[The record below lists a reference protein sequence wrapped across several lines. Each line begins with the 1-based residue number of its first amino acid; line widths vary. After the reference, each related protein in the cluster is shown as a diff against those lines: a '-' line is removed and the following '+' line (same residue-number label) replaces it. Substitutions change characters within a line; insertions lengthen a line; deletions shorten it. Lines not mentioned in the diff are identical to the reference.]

1 MDSSPAQFFKDLASK
16 NSSDAPL
23 VCYAANML
31 SSNGML
37 QNENPLDY
45 TFPLFLFQLIII
57 LLTSRLTAFIL
68 KPLRQPRYISE
79 ILGGF
84 ILGPT
89 LMGSVPA
96 FTLTFFPLRSL
107 LVIDSMASI
116 GLVFFMFI
124 VGVEI
129 DPDVVRRVGRRST
142 LLTIV
147 CLIGPVLIG
156 VLAGII
162 LHSRIQDGTQRGA
175 FVTFLC
181 GILCV
186 SSFSMLA
193 RTLADIKL
201 IASDIGRLVLS
212 SAMITNGL
220 AWVLMVFSTA
230 LAQSKG
236 KALSAIWSVISG
248 GVFSVVVYMAVRR
261 AARWVQKRTPEGEEV
276 AELHVCVILVGVMVA
291 AFAADAIGT
300 HAIFGAFVYGLAV
313 PNGPLGELLIEKIGD
328 FIEGLLLPLFFA
340 VSGFRTNLYSI
351 VDAGAV
357 FLLLIVVI
365 GAAITKVTGSVLAA
379 FYMEMPF
386 HDGISLGLLMNT
398 KGIVELILLNI
409 GWDKMVLRDQTFT
422 ILVIISVIST
432 TLITPLINV
441 AAKPSRRYV
450 AYKRRTIRW
459 WNPESELRM
468 LICAHSSR
476 EVPSL
481 ISLLDISHPT
491 KRSPFFVYAL
501 YLVELTGRASTL
513 FVVNTNS
520 SSSSSLESHRAAP
533 NAGGAGFIRHQSE
546 SEHIS
551 HAFESYE
558 QHAGGVSVQSLT
570 AFSQYP
576 SMHEDVIALS
586 EDKHCALIILPFH
599 KHQTIDGTMEVTH
612 PAIRCLNKNVLAG
625 ASCSVGILIDRS
637 LAGTGARA
645 QRYAVALLFF
655 GGADDREALAY
666 ADRLATHPGVALTV
680 VRFLP
685 CIGAG
690 GSRRRQDRVV
700 DVAGEN
706 DDECLA
712 QFQANGGGEAEY
724 VERMVGNA
732 EETVAMLREMEGR
745 YDLYIVG
752 IGEGMASPL
761 TAGLTEWSE
770 CEELGPI
777 GDLLASPDFGSRAS
791 VLVLQRGKYRE
802 GSEEIEMSGGA
813 VVLPMPAG
821 SGK

>member
-1 MDSSPAQFFKDLASK
+1 MGYTPVQYLADAASG
-16 NSSDAPL
+16 NSSETPL
-23 VCYAANML
+23 VCYAATMMSL
-31 SSNGML
+31 NGML
-37 QNENPLDY
+37 QDENPLDF
-45 TFPLFLFQLIII
+45 TFPIFLFQLLVI
-57 LLTSRLTAFIL
+57 LLTSRITAMIL
-68 KPLRQPRYISE
+68 RPLRQPRYISE

-89 LMGSVPA
+89 LMGRLPA
-96 FTLTFFPLRSL
+96 FALTIFPFRSL
-107 LVIDSMASI
+107 LVIDSMSSI

-129 DPDVVRRVGRRST
+129 DPDVVRRVVRRSIFVT
-142 LLTIV
+142 
-147 CLIGPVLIG
+147 CAALIGPVLIG
-156 VLAGII
+156 ILAGLM
-162 LHSRIQDGTQRGA
+162 LHGRIQDGTNRGA
-175 FVTFLC
+175 FATFFC
-181 GILCV
+181 SILCV
-186 SSFSMLA
+186 TSFSVLA
-193 RTLADIKL
+193 RILADLKL
-201 IASDIGRLVLS
+201 MASDIGRLVLS
-212 SAMITNGL
+212 SAMIMNGV
-220 AWVLMVFSTA
+220 AWVLMIFSTA

-236 KALSAIWSVISG
+236 KALSAIWAVVSG
-248 GVFSVVVYMAVRR
+248 GLFSVAVYMAMRR

-276 AELHVCVILVGVMVA
+276 AELHLCVILVGVMVA
-291 AFAADAIGT
+291 AFAADTIGT

-313 PNGPLGELLIEKIGD
+313 PNGPLGELLIDKIGA

-340 VSGFRTNLYSI
+340 ISGFRTNLFSI
-351 VDAGAV
+351 VDAGAAW
-357 FLLLIVVI
+357 LLLIVVL
-365 GAAITKVTGSVLAA
+365 AAMMTKVAGSMLAS
-379 FYMEMPF
+379 FYMERPF
-386 HDGISLGLLMNT
+386 RDGISLGLLLNT
-398 KGIVELILLNI
+398 KGVIELIMLNI
-409 GWDKMVLRDQTFT
+409 GWDKRVLRDQTFT
-422 ILVIISVIST
+422 ILVIISVVTTTMIS
-432 TLITPLINV
+432 PLVKV
-441 AAKPSRRYV
+441 AAKPSRRFV

-468 LICAHSSR
+468 LVCAHSSR

-491 KRSPFFVYAL
+491 KRSPFFLYSL

-520 SSSSSLESHRAAP
+520 SASSSSTTLDSHRAAP
-533 NAGGAGFIRHQSE
+533 NAGGGFIRHQTE

-570 AFSQYP
+570 AFSQYS
-576 SMHEDVIALS
+576 SMHEDIIALS
-586 EDKHCALIILPFH
+586 EDKHCALILLPFH

-612 PAIRCLNKNVLAG
+612 PAIRTLNQNVLAG

-645 QRYAVALLFF
+645 QRYNVALVFI
-655 GGADDREALAY
+655 GGPDDREALAY

-685 CIGAG
+685 CIG
-690 GSRRRQDRVV
+690 SPPPVV

-712 QFQANGGGEAEY
+712 QFQAGGGGEAEY

-752 IGEGMASPL
+752 IGKGMSSPF
-761 TAGLTEWSE
+761 TAGLKDWSE

-777 GDLLASPDFGSRAS
+777 GDLLASPDFGSRSS
-791 VLVLQRGKYRE
+791 VLVLQSGKY
-802 GSEEIEMSGGA
+802 GEESGEDINGGTVA
-813 VVLPMPAG
+813 VSMTANPG
-821 SGK
+821 R